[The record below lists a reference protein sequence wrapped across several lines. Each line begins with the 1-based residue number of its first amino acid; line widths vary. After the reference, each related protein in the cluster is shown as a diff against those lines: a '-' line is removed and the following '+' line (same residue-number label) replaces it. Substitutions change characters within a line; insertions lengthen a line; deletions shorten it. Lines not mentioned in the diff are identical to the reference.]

1 VKTHA
6 ILRAG
11 SAYLLSGLAICARCG
26 AALVGDSVP
35 ARVSTDGYPRQRW
48 RFYLCG
54 ARKARHACDLP
65 RLDADAL
72 EAAVAHAVLDEIL
85 TAANL
90 AAQVAALSAQLDS
103 ERPALASQR
112 QALADELVG
121 TDRGLARLLDAIEAS
136 PDSSALAG
144 RLAQRESERGDL
156 ALRLAELDA
165 RLAGPPAAP
174 VPLDDLR
181 AALASGPLDARQS
194 VLRSLVARILVDVT
208 TARILYRLPT
218 SGGRSMVLAPLGALL
233 IDLPIIW
240 RQQKAPS
247 PPHS

>member
-1 VKTHA
+1 MA
-6 ILRAG
+6 IWSAAASRSTSSIFSSSRPSWASRWRSCWGWIRG
-11 SAYLLSGLAICARCG
+11 SRPS
-26 AALVGDSVP
+26 
-35 ARVSTDGYPRQRW
+35 W

-72 EAAVAHAVLDEIL
+72 EAAVARAVLDEIL

-90 AAQVAALSAQLDS
+90 AAQAAALAAQLDS